1 MLRRALAPA
10 VLAACLL
17 APPPAAAQSPNA
29 AVRLLEPVGTP
40 ALKVSTDELR
50 FRWKVEMT
58 VAKIRYPGRKFRA
71 STLLHFEGQLVEA
84 QDKDGGRPT
93 EDGLVES
100 VAPYRAFLAAAK
112 KAGFS
117 LDKPGNVTWSL
128 NLVVAEGPLEGT
140 SVFKGEGHLVADVR
154 ARSGLS
160 VSVVPSDFPNESPW
174 PSEFLVKNFGQR
186 RSNPTTLRVK
196 VQRLDEEQD
205 VVRRSCPVLM
215 PDANYQVLSILG
227 DKPFRIKADR
237 PRVEPPKAIVGS
249 AIQGTSLAKAG
260 AGAAPFGTT
269 PTPPTVQQVV
279 NCRFVVRYSVPL
291 ADNPDDEWLQKSG
304 GQWEY
309 PFTIQAPLR

>member
-1 MLRRALAPA
+1 MIRRALAPA

-40 ALKVSTDELR
+40 VLKVSTDELR
-50 FRWKVEMT
+50 FRWRVEMT
-58 VAKIRYPGRKFRA
+58 VAKMKYPGRKFRA
-71 STLLHFEGQLVEA
+71 SPILFFEGQVLDTTE
-84 QDKDGGRPT
+84 KDGGRPT
-93 EDGLVES
+93 EDGLVET
-100 VAPYRAFLAAAK
+100 VAPYRVFVTAAR

-117 LDKPGNVTWSL
+117 LDKPGNMTWSL
-128 NLVVAEGPLEGT
+128 DLVVAEGPLEGT
-140 SVFKGEGHLVADVR
+140 KVFSGDGRLVADVR

-160 VSVVPSDFPNESPW
+160 VSAVPSGFPNESPW
-174 PSEFLVKNFGQR
+174 PAQFLVKNFGQR
-186 RSNPTTLRVK
+186 RSNATTLRVK
-196 VQRLDEEQD
+196 VQRLEEEQD

-215 PDANYQVLSILG
+215 PDKNYQVLSILG
-227 DKPFRIKADR
+227 DKPFVINADKTRIEVLKAV
-237 PRVEPPKAIVGS
+237 PAALS
-249 AIQGTSLAKAG
+249 QGPSLAKGG

-279 NCRFVVRYSVPL
+279 NCRFVVRYSLPL